1 MAQEKESDG
10 MKNFYSDKKIL
21 IAGGAGLIGQAL
33 IRALVP
39 TGAHIT
45 ATEFHQRKIDPA
57 WRGSIDV
64 VSGIDLNRPK
74 WAPND
79 YWAEVLKRTN
89 IYQGFDIVFWAAAMV
104 GGAKMIRESPMA
116 LVHYNLELAA
126 RNIQAAVEAGVGRF
140 CYVSSS
146 YVYPQ
151 LFDVGGSQEW
161 DTNKADV
168 PLEHYGLG
176 WIKRFIEKL
185 CRAHQLT
192 SGTRFALVR
201 PAAIYGPHDNFDLE
215 SCHVVPALIRKV
227 AEKRNPLEIWGDGSE
242 LRQWTYVD
250 DLAEGLLRATEHY
263 AIAEPVNIAT
273 PRVSSVNGVWQA
285 LFQIEKL
292 ERDIFDPLKMVSLHT
307 PRENLRSVVYRGD
320 KPQAI
325 SERVVNVNRCKK
337 FLSYECQTTLRD
349 GLEKTLAWYRESVRD
364 GKS

>member
-1 MAQEKESDG
+1 MN
-10 MKNFYSDKKIL
+10 NFYRDKKVL
-21 IAGGAGLIGQAL
+21 VAGGAGLIGQAL
-33 IRALVP
+33 IRALVS
-39 TGAHIT
+39 TGASVT
-45 ATEFHQRKIDPA
+45 ATEFDRRKIDPA
-57 WRGSIDV
+57 WRDSINII
-64 VSGIDLNRPK
+64 SGIDLNRPT

-89 IYQGFDIVFWAAAMV
+89 VYRGFDIVFWAAAVV
-104 GGAKMIRESPMA
+104 GGAKMIREHPMA

-126 RNIQAAVEAGVGRF
+126 RNIQAADDAGVGRF

-146 YVYPQ
+146 YVYPE
-151 LFDVGGSQEW
+151 LSGVGGSQEL
-161 DTNKADV
+161 DTETADV

-192 SGTRFALVR
+192 SDTRFVLVR

-215 SCHVVPALIRKV
+215 TCHVVPALIRKV

-242 LRQWTYVD
+242 RRQLTYVD

-263 AIAEPVNIAT
+263 AIAKPINIAT
-273 PRVSSVNGVWQA
+273 PTVSTVNSVWQT
-285 LFQIEKL
+285 LFHIENL
-292 ERDIFDPLKMVSLHT
+292 ERNIFDPLKMVSLHT
-307 PRENLRSVVYRGD
+307 PRENLRNVVYRGD
-320 KPQAI
+320 KPRAI
-325 SERVVNVNRCKK
+325 SERVVNVSSCKA

-349 GLEKTLAWYRESVRD
+349 GLEKTLAWYKESANN